1 MAAPAEAPPGR
12 TRKDRTPTIKA
23 LNRLVSQATASL
35 GEVLA
40 PAGRIDPAA
49 MERHQGAAHALSW
62 AATYQAALEQL
73 DRWAAGREAAGG
85 LSAAEALICDI
96 GFGEYIQ
103 QILHGIP
110 LSQSE
115 IARPVDWQADPDLC
129 TELAAAHDA
138 AGADLPAE
146 RRALAD
152 ILDAEG
158 TPAPGPHGAE
168 EDLIRDQFRRF
179 AAAEVAPRAGD
190 WHATDSLIPTDLIAA
205 LANLGVFG
213 LTLPETYGGAGL
225 GKTAM
230 CIVSE
235 ELSRASLAVGSLAT
249 RSEIAAE
256 LILANGTESQKARFL
271 PGIAAAEIIPT
282 AVFTEPEAGSDL
294 AAVRTRAR
302 RDGTVYRIDGAKT
315 WATHAGRA
323 DLMTVLVRTGPAEA
337 GHRGLSILLAEKPRG
352 SAEEPFPVDGLTGG
366 EIPTLGYRG
375 MKEYSLAFD
384 GFPVPADNLLGG
396 VEGEGFRQLM
406 ATFETAR
413 VQTAARAV
421 GVAQAALDEG
431 LSYARDRRQ
440 FGKPLIAFARIA
452 DKLAMMAVETAIAR
466 LLTLAAAEAKES
478 GRRADIEAGM
488 AKLLAARVAWA
499 NADSG
504 VQIHG
509 GTGYAEETRAAR
521 LLVDARILSVFEGT
535 AEIQAG
541 IIARGLIGR
550 RN

>member
-12 TRKDRTPTIKA
+12 TGTNRTPTLEA
-23 LNRLVSQATASL
+23 LKRLILQASAGL
-35 GEVLA
+35 GAELA
-40 PAGRIDPAA
+40 PDGRVDPAA
-49 MERHQGAAHALSW
+49 MERHQGAAHALAW
-62 AATYQAALEQL
+62 AATYLAALEEL
-73 DRWAAGREAAGG
+73 DRWAAGR
-85 LSAAEALICDI
+85 LSAAESLICDV
-96 GFGEYIQ
+96 GFGEYVQ
-103 QILHGIP
+103 QVLHGIP

-115 IARPVDWQADPDLC
+115 IARPDDWHADLLGADGPPDPDPH
-129 TELAAAHDA
+129 E
-138 AGADLPAE
+138 AE
-146 RRALAD
+146 
-152 ILDAEG
+152 AEM
-158 TPAPGPHGAE
+158 
-168 EDLIRDQFRRF
+168 IRDQFRRF
-179 AAAEVAPRAGD
+179 AAAEVAPCAGD
-190 WHATDSLIPTDLIAA
+190 WHRSDGLIPADLIAA
-205 LANLGVFG
+205 LADLGVFG

-256 LILANGTESQKARFL
+256 LILSSGTDDQKARFL

-302 RDGTVYRIDGAKT
+302 RAGAVYRVEGAKT

-323 DLMTVLVRTGPAEA
+323 DLMTVLVRTGPVEA

-352 SAEEPFPVDGLTGG
+352 SVEDPFPIEGLTGG

-375 MKEYSLAFD
+375 MKEYSLSFD
-384 GFPVPADNLLGG
+384 GFQVPAEDLLGG

-413 VQTAARAV
+413 IQTAARAV

-431 LSYARDRRQ
+431 LAYARDRRQ
-440 FGKPLIAFARIA
+440 FGKPLIAYARIA
-452 DKLAMMAVETAIAR
+452 DKLAMMAVETAVAR
-466 LLTLAAAEAKES
+466 LLTLAAAKAKQS